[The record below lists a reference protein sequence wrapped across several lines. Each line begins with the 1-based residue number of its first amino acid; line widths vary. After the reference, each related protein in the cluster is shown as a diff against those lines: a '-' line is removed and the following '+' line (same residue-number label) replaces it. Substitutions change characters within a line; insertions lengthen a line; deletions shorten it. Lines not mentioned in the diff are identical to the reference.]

1 MTIKTT
7 LFAVTVCFVSC
18 NSKTDNNAATLK
30 VLNEKSLKCIAI
42 MNKADAL
49 KNDAITNGNTAEI
62 VLYQKTID
70 SAALENAKIGQQ
82 MMLIESK

>member
-82 MMLIESK
+82 MMLMESK